1 MIQHDYT
8 IRDVFFQAVTGQGAI
23 AALGGDD
30 RGHVPVFKPAKE
42 TAYFCTQDSLI
53 GEAGEQRFQR
63 VEHHTLSADQING
76 VLQTDEQA
84 LQVILPSFLDFAALH
99 MNIVEKKFFPRGEV
113 LQVETQ

>member
-1 MIQHDYT
+1 MIQHNHT
-8 IRDVFFQAVTGQGAI
+8 IGYIFLQTIPGHSAI
-23 AALGGDD
+23 AALGSDD

-42 TAYFCTQDSLI
+42 AAYFCTQDSLI

-99 MNIVEKKFFPRGEV
+99 MNIVEKKFFPCGEV
-113 LQVETQ
+113 LKVETQ